1 MCVSSWL
8 KGCGACDRCPSFV
21 MRSDSFCYG
30 KDMVMCER
38 MQGIMVSAMG
48 EQMYTVRLKT
58 FDEMTEFDRFV
69 HERES

>member
-1 MCVSSWL
+1 
-8 KGCGACDRCPSFV
+8 

-58 FDEMTEFDRFV
+58 FDETTEFDRLV

>member
-1 MCVSSWL
+1 
-8 KGCGACDRCPSFV
+8 
-21 MRSDSFCYG
+21 
-30 KDMVMCER
+30 MCER